1 MGMIKRGAEL
11 DLSRAAVYFVR
22 WWREEGGLISA
33 SSSSTSIM
41 DMSLLSD
48 EQKPRTQAWGF
59 DFQWDLQPQDAASA
73 PDLNVFI
80 QARME
85 QCIEDFVAAT
95 DREEIEEN
103 NVSQTQVKKR
113 IMQEEK
119 ERRRL
124 KYEKR

>member
-1 MGMIKRGAEL
+1 MGNLTFQTRQ
-11 DLSRAAVYFVR
+11 
-22 WWREEGGLISA
+22 
-33 SSSSTSIM
+33 
-41 DMSLLSD
+41 LLSD
-48 EQKPRTQAWGF
+48 EQKPTWKIQAWGF
-59 DFQWDLQPQDAASA
+59 DSQWDLQPQNAALA
-73 PDLNVFI
+73 PDPNVFI

-103 NVSQTQVKKR
+103 NISQTQVKKR

>member
-1 MGMIKRGAEL
+1 MGMVTRGAEL

-22 WWREEGGLISA
+22 WWRKEGGLLSA
-33 SSSSTSIM
+33 SSSNM
-41 DMSLLSD
+41 DLSLLSD

-59 DFQWDLQPQDAASA
+59 DFQWDLQPQNAAIDPS
-73 PDLNVFI
+73 I

-85 QCIEDFVAAT
+85 RCIEEYVAAT
-95 DREEIEEN
+95 DREEMEES

-113 IMQEEK
+113 TMQGEK

-124 KYEKR
+124 KHGKR

>member
-1 MGMIKRGAEL
+1 MGMVKRGAEL

-22 WWREEGGLISA
+22 WWREEGGLLSA
-33 SSSSTSIM
+33 SSSISNM
-41 DMSLLSD
+41 DISLLSD

-59 DFQWDLQPQDAASA
+59 DFQWDLQPQSVEST
-73 PDLNVFI
+73 PDPNAFI

-103 NVSQTQVKKR
+103 NISQTQVKKR

-119 ERRRL
+119 ERRRS